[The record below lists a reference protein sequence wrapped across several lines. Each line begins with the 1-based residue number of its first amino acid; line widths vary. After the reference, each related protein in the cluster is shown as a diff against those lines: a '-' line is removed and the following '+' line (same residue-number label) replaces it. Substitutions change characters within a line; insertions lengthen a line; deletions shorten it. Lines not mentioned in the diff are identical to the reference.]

1 MLQTDHPVGT
11 EDQSLAG
18 DNVDRWSCYDWL
30 ERVRELRRDLSLLFT
45 QTRSKITDVWKGP
58 KQFQPYL
65 GSVSSVLQQVFLLVS
80 FFTM

>member
-30 ERVRELRRDLSLLFT
+30 ERVRELRRHLSLLFT
-45 QTRSKITDVWKGP
+45 
-58 KQFQPYL
+58 
-65 GSVSSVLQQVFLLVS
+65 
-80 FFTM
+80 